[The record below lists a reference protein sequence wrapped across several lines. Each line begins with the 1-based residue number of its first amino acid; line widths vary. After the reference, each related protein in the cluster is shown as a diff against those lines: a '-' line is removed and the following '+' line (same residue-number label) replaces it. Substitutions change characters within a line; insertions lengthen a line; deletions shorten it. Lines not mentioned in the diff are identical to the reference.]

1 VIQVLQNK
9 SQYEQAMALLKSRGL
24 PLHIT
29 PQKNW
34 DHQRVMELAESLDK
48 AAPILDMGSGDG
60 FTLAM
65 LHELGYQNLA
75 GVDYTVCKP
84 NLRARLKHLFNP
96 PKFKPHQIIRQG
108 DLCQTGLDAES
119 FDLLT
124 CISVVEH
131 GVDLPA
137 FLTEARRLLKPGGRL
152 LVTTDYWHDI
162 ADDATAEHRIFDLPW
177 TVFNRDRVAKM
188 IEIGNAAGL
197 DLIEPTHAVPAG
209 DEPTVQYLG
218 FDYTFIAV
226 GFCRSNG

>member
-84 NLRARLKHLFNP
+84 NLRARLKNN
-96 PKFKPHQIIRQG
+96 
-108 DLCQTGLDAES
+108 
-119 FDLLT
+119 
-124 CISVVEH
+124 
-131 GVDLPA
+131 
-137 FLTEARRLLKPGGRL
+137 RR
-152 LVTTDYWHDI
+152 
-162 ADDATAEHRIFDLPW
+162 
-177 TVFNRDRVAKM
+177 
-188 IEIGNAAGL
+188 AAGQVDDFGAERRFQQEAAAAL
-197 DLIEPTHAVPAG
+197 
-209 DEPTVQYLG
+209 
-218 FDYTFIAV
+218 
-226 GFCRSNG
+226 